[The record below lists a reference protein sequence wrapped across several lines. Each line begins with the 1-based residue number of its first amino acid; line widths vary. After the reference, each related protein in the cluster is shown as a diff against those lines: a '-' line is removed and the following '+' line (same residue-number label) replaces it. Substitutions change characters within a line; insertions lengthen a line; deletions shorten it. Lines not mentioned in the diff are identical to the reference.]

1 MSNFVASVLYL
12 LVFRLAIV
20 SAGVVSIVVGYRL
33 FCRGITGASNGNR
46 ASSIDSS
53 VAGMKLS
60 LQNAAPGSLFA
71 LFGAVLISVMLVQSS
86 PSVDWQSMKPE
97 PSPSSSSSDQ
107 TAERFQV
114 RGDNQDSVSLG
125 VLTTMG
131 RELEDHGKTAEAER
145 TYQQAVMMIAEPIN
159 DLASIYVG
167 SGRAKE
173 ALGLA
178 TLAVQL
184 NPNETR
190 FSKTLAQA
198 QNAQK

>member
-1 MSNFVASVLYL
+1 MSNFVVSVVYL
-12 LVFRLAIV
+12 LVFRLSIV
-20 SAGVVSIVVGYRL
+20 TAGIVSIVIGYRL
-33 FCRGITGASNGNR
+33 FCRGVAGASEANR

-53 VAGMKLS
+53 VAGMKFS
-60 LQNAAPGSLFA
+60 VQNAAPGTLFA

-86 PSVDWQSMKPE
+86 PSVDWESRKPE
-97 PSPSSSSSDQ
+97 QPQTSSSNQ
-107 TAERFQV
+107 TPEKFQV
-114 RGDNQDSVSLG
+114 RGDNQDSISLG
-125 VLTTMG
+125 GLTKMG
-131 RELEDHGKTAEAER
+131 QELQDRGKMAEAER
-145 TYQQAVMMIAEPIN
+145 YYQQAVMMIAEPIN

-178 TLAVQL
+178 TVAVQL

-198 QNAQK
+198 QKAQK